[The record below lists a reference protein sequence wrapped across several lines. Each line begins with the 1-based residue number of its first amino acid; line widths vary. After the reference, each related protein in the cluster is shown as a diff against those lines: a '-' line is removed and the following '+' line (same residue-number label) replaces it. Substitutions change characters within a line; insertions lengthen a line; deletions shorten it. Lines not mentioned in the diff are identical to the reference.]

1 MGVALDASSGR
12 LYVSTGR
19 GGTVAVISLADERL
33 VTEIAVGARPWGIA
47 LTGHGARLLT
57 ADGPGADLAV
67 VDTQSLTVI
76 GKVKAGH
83 GSWGV
88 VAEP

>member
-1 MGVALDASSGR
+1 M
-12 LYVSTGR
+12 
-19 GGTVAVISLADERL
+19 ISLADERL
-33 VTEIAVGARPWGIA
+33 VTEIAAGARPWGVA
-47 LTGHGARLLT
+47 LTGHGARLLA

-67 VDTQSLTVI
+67 VDTQSLAVI
-76 GKVKAGH
+76 GKVSTGR